1 MKNLQMFVFGSALVA
16 LTMIST
22 IFLPQAGYAQDG
34 RSGAPGERSRMGH
47 MMNTEGPWIS
57 IALRHQSELN
67 LSSDQVGTLEKI
79 RTQHRDQTTPIREQ
93 LRAVEGELAAALQN
107 TPANLIQAKLAIE
120 KAEKL
125 RAELR
130 YQRVEALEN
139 GKSVLTPEQ
148 REQLKNLRS
157 TRHHGGFRKHQGQP
171 S

>member
-1 MKNLQMFVFGSALVA
+1 MRRFQMFVFGSAVVA
-16 LTMIST
+16 LAMIST
-22 IFLPQAGYAQDG
+22 IFLPQASDAQDG
-34 RSGAPGERSRMGH
+34 RSGAPGERPRMQR
-47 MMNTEGPWIS
+47 MMGTERPWIS

-67 LSSDQVGTLEKI
+67 LSPEQIATLKKI

-93 LRAVEGELAAALQN
+93 LRTVEGEIASALEN
-107 TPANLIQAKLAIE
+107 TPANLIQAKLGIE

-157 TRHHGGFRKHQGQP
+157 TRHHGFRRQQGQP